1 MLSEIG
7 GFGSG
12 MQSGFRFSFTF
23 LLSESACT
31 KTKGFRVLS
40 LVSLFSLSL
49 NRRKYNKQ
57 RCSIN
62 DRTVQRVVCFPIVN
76 YVVLMLGYLV
86 LSAF

>member
-1 MLSEIG
+1 VLSEIG
-7 GFGSG
+7 GFGTG
-12 MQSGFRFSFTF
+12 MQSGFHFSFTF